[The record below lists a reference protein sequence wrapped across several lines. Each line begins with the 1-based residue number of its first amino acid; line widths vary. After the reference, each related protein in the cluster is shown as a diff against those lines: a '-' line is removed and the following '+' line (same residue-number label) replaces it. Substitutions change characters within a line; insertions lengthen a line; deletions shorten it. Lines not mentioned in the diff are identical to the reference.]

1 MLEEEPS
8 STSSRARLVRRCVA
22 YWHAINI
29 LPRRIQAAKK
39 HTLRKV
45 HCTPHSNIPFDH
57 SIPLTIPTPVL
68 RELKAQISQVP
79 RQGDT
84 SGQSSWLTR
93 RRGKSGNRR
102 TRRLAPARIE
112 PRFPVE
118 EGAVGAPQ
126 PAAAAC
132 STHVEEDEVCRQ
144 QESSGADQLRS
155 AQHVGHALSAG
166 EGMPPSYARGS
177 RFQKCLN
184 V

>member
-22 YWHAINI
+22 DWHAINI

-39 HTLRKV
+39 HSLRKV
-45 HCTPHSNIPFDH
+45 HCAGPSMT
-57 SIPLTIPTPVL
+57 IPLTIPMPVL

-102 TRRLAPARIE
+102 TRWLAPARIE
-112 PRFPVE
+112 PRFPLE
-118 EGAVGAPQ
+118 EDAVGAPQ

-155 AQHVGHALSAG
+155 APRQ
-166 EGMPPSYARGS
+166 S
-177 RFQKCLN
+177 RFERGRRDATLLRSRLAFSE
-184 V
+184 VS